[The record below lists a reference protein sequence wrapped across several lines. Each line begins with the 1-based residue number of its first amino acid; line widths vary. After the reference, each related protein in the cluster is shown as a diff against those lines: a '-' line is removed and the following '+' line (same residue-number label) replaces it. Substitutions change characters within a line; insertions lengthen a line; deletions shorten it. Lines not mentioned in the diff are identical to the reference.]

1 MRCVLQN
8 LLPKQLLLLTSTL
21 VLVLG
26 ASTAIAQNKGGG
38 GFAPPGFY
46 TGTETSPG
54 TYDPVS
60 GMRWGQTFVLNSF
73 GEWETYHLTVSID
86 YATNQFVPNNLIVT
100 SGNWNLV
107 VVRDNAYAGTLYG
120 DVSGGSVL
128 LVANI
133 RGEII
138 TQQTQANLRSTGNMG
153 IFAGMKRSNISGV
166 FTGTTDLSVHGFRE
180 TTGGLPLT
188 F

>member
-1 MRCVLQN
+1 MNRISDN
-8 LLPKQLLLLTSTL
+8 LARKQVRLLIFTL
-21 VLVLG
+21 ILVLG
-26 ASTAIAQNKGGG
+26 ASTAIAQNMGGG

-86 YATNQFVPNNLIVT
+86 YSTNQFVPNNFIVT

-120 DVSGGSVL
+120 NVSGGSVM
-128 LVANI
+128 LVTNSL
-133 RGEII
+133 GEII
-138 TQQTQANLRSTGNMG
+138 TQQTQINLRSTGNMG
-153 IFAGMKRSNISGV
+153 IFAGMNRSNIKRR
-166 FTGTTDLSVHGFRE
+166 F
-180 TTGGLPLT
+180 
-188 F
+188 